1 MKYATTAVALAVTA
15 SVAALF
21 TFVAAASA
29 QSVESFYRGNTIT
42 VLIAGTPGGGFDAY
56 SRLMAQHLP
65 RFLPGKPNMVAQNM
79 GGAGGLTLANSLYNV
94 QKRDGTVIAYVGP
107 IAMQPLFNPNA
118 PNTKFDPRRF
128 SWIGSLAAS
137 QSLLIE
143 WKTGPIQTPEDLF
156 SKEMVVA
163 GTGAASDTDFYP
175 KFMNSV
181 LGTKFKLITGY
192 VGSQETLKA
201 IEQGEAHGRF
211 MSYDSLKATRK
222 QMLDDGTIKIVFQNS
237 LKRHPDLPNIVTIV
251 DIAKSRGKGEDV
263 MEALKFLLA
272 PDEMGRPIA
281 GPPEIPAD
289 RVAALRAAFAEM
301 VKDPEYLADARK
313 RHLEPDLPLD
323 GAGVEALVDEIYKT
337 PKPIVDLVA
346 NSMK

>member
-1 MKYATTAVALAVTA
+1 MKNATTAVALAVSA
-15 SVAALF
+15 SVAL
-21 TFVAAASA
+21 AAPASA
-29 QSVESFYRGNTIT
+29 QSVESFYHGNTIT

-65 RFLPGKPNMVAQNM
+65 RFLPGKPTMVAQNM

-107 IAMQPLFNPNA
+107 IAMQPLFNPDA

-128 SWIGSLAAS
+128 TWIGSLAAS

-143 WKTGPIQTPEDLF
+143 WKTGPIQTPDDLF

-263 MEALKFLLA
+263 MEALEFLLA

-281 GPPEIPAD
+281 GPPGIPAD
-289 RVAALRAAFAEM
+289 RAQALRAAFAQM
-301 VKDPEYLADARK
+301 VKDPEYLEDARK

-323 GAGVEALVDEIYKT
+323 GAGVEKLVDEIYKT
-337 PKPIVDLVA
+337 PKPIVELVA

>member
-1 MKYATTAVALAVTA
+1 MKNATTAVALAVTA
-15 SVAALF
+15 SFASLA
-21 TFVAAASA
+21 FVATASA
-29 QSVESFYRGNTIT
+29 QSVESFYRGNQIT

-143 WKTGPIQTPEDLF
+143 WKTGPIQTPDDLF
-156 SKEMVVA
+156 TKEMVVA

-263 MEALKFLLA
+263 MDALKFLLA

-323 GAGVEALVDEIYKT
+323 GAGVEKLVDEIYKT

>member
-1 MKYATTAVALAVTA
+1 MNHASPAVALAV
-15 SVAALF
+15 SGVVALA
-21 TFVAAASA
+21 TPAIA
-29 QSVESFYRGNTIT
+29 QNAPSVESFYRGNTVT

-79 GGAGGLTLANSLYNV
+79 AGAGGLTLANSLYNV

-107 IAMQPLFNPNA
+107 IAMQPLFNPDA

-128 SWIGSLAAS
+128 SWIGSLASS

-143 WKTGPIQTPEDLF
+143 WKTGPIQTPDDLF
-156 SKEMVVA
+156 TKEMVVA

-211 MSYDSLKATRK
+211 MSYDSVKSTRK
-222 QMLDDGTIKIVFQNS
+222 QWLDDGTLKIIFQNS
-237 LKRHPDLPNIVTIV
+237 LKRHPDLPNVVTIV

-281 GPPEIPAD
+281 GPPGIPAE
-289 RVAALRAAFAEM
+289 RVGALRTAFAQM
-301 VKDPEYLADARK
+301 VKDPEYLEDARK
-313 RHLEPDLPLD
+313 RHLEPDQPLD
-323 GAGVEALVDEIYKT
+323 GEGVEKLVNEIYQT
-337 PKPIVDLVA
+337 PKPIIDMVA
-346 NSMK
+346 KAMK